1 MQDKQPK
8 TQRRLMEEFPEI
20 NADVAENI
28 DIKTKAKV
36 LTYQSDNDNRD
47 VSIVLQEEIKKC
59 VKTKNFGK
67 ISKKCNKL
75 ASEYLENNRVWILQE
90 NWYCLLAY
98 FVSIATMILR
108 VLEVKT
114 KTNDCISFVLYFV
127 ALLLWI
133 LIVQI
138 KRLMG
143 LKADRFLVAFNHHA
157 PSVIIV
163 SSLLF
168 YIVVCLCDYR
178 SVWIAVIV
186 LSFVACMWLTCLW
199 YKREN
204 EK

>member
-36 LTYQSDNDNRD
+36 LTYQSDNVNRD

-114 KTNDCISFVLYFV
+114 KTNDCISFVLY
-127 ALLLWI
+127 L
-133 LIVQI
+133 
-138 KRLMG
+138 
-143 LKADRFLVAFNHHA
+143 
-157 PSVIIV
+157 
-163 SSLLF
+163 
-168 YIVVCLCDYR
+168 YR
-178 SVWIAVIV
+178 Q
-186 LSFVACMWLTCLW
+186 
-199 YKREN
+199 
-204 EK
+204 

>member
-1 MQDKQPK
+1 MQDKRPK

-36 LTYQSDNDNRD
+36 LTYQLDNVNRD

-75 ASEYLENNRVWILQE
+75 ANEYLENNRIWILQE

-98 FVSIATMILR
+98 FVTIATMILR
-108 VLEVKT
+108 VFEVKT
-114 KTNDCISFVLYFV
+114 ETNDLICYVFCHVTVMVI
-127 ALLLWI
+127 
-133 LIVQI
+133 IVQT

-143 LKADRFLVAFNHHA
+143 LKADRVLVAFNHHA

-168 YIVVCLCDYR
+168 YMAVCLCDYR

-186 LSFVACMWLTCLW
+186 LSFVACMWPACLW

>member
-1 MQDKQPK
+1 MQDKRPM

-20 NADVAENI
+20 KADVAENI
-28 DIKTKAKV
+28 DIKTKTKI
-36 LTYQSDNDNRD
+36 LIYQSDNVNRD
-47 VSIVLQEEIKKC
+47 VSIALQEEIKKC

-67 ISKKCNKL
+67 IRKKCNKL

-114 KTNDCISFVLYFV
+114 KTNDWISFVMYFV

-133 LIVQI
+133 IIVQI

-143 LKADRFLVAFNHHA
+143 LKAYRFLVAFNHHA

-163 SSLLF
+163 NSFLF
-168 YIVVCLCDYR
+168 YMAVCLCNYR

-186 LSFVACMWLTCLW
+186 LSFVVCMWLTCLW